1 MNFLN
6 LHSHDVEIF
15 VYESEGFKMKEK
27 LPRSTGVKSNNYHN
41 LYCIVCND
49 CDYLYKDYESNFK
62 IKISSRDRYASLFGK
77 NDRPKMFTDNKNSKF
92 FEPVEL
98 NNYFLIGT
106 KNEIISYLL
115 KKCISSKN
123 EITSNSQETNITL
136 KNKNMIQQAPINN
149 NEIYDIIL
157 NINSFKSLVG
167 EGWKIIYNRKEGK
180 KNYLKNKNE
189 LNTVIGFLG
198 NCDKG
203 KSFILG
209 KLFDIEIP
217 KGSKPIKEGLG
228 ILYSKLNNENISII
242 NNLCGETPLLFSVRN
257 KNLNM
262 EEDNEINNEY
272 ETEQKNFEEYSKD
285 KLYIENF
292 LQNFVIYKSNILI
305 LVVGKITLQEQK
317 LLAIVKNE
325 VRELE
330 KKRQIYVI
338 HNLKEFT
345 EEEQVN
351 NYIENTLKKLYNL
364 EIKENIYEQF
374 DLDSNNENKEYF
386 EKYFTEK
393 DKSVK
398 HFIFINRFSEKAKY
412 YNEPVIRFIRQEISS
427 VKEKKIFPVID
438 DCKQFLVK
446 MSEEIMKETPTIK
459 DLTTIENENYDR
471 IVLKNIKEINLKKFV
486 IDEMGY
492 TLYNDT
498 SDPKYSYYIKK
509 EEKMFYVNIELPG
522 GGKVIPKIEIK
533 LSNYYFIYEGIKNGD
548 ELVENDKNSETKK
561 LIAMKNLRERKK
573 FKIVI
578 PIPCSTMQL
587 KIEND
592 EDLDD
597 LGEVSNDGKG
607 VYTWKYK
614 VIIVGDKKE
623 KKKQKTLD
631 L

>member
-1 MNFLN
+1 M
-6 LHSHDVEIF
+6 
-15 VYESEGFKMKEK
+15 
-27 LPRSTGVKSNNYHN
+27 
-41 LYCIVCND
+41 
-49 CDYLYKDYESNFK
+49 
-62 IKISSRDRYASLFGK
+62 
-77 NDRPKMFTDNKNSKF
+77 
-92 FEPVEL
+92 
-98 NNYFLIGT
+98 
-106 KNEIISYLL
+106 
-115 KKCISSKN
+115 
-123 EITSNSQETNITL
+123 
-136 KNKNMIQQAPINN
+136 
-149 NEIYDIIL
+149 
-157 NINSFKSLVG
+157 
-167 EGWKIIYNRKEGK
+167 
-180 KNYLKNKNE
+180 
-189 LNTVIGFLG
+189 
-198 NCDKG
+198 
-203 KSFILG
+203 
-209 KLFDIEIP
+209 
-217 KGSKPIKEGLG
+217 
-228 ILYSKLNNENISII
+228 
-242 NNLCGETPLLFSVRN
+242 
-257 KNLNM
+257 
-262 EEDNEINNEY
+262 
-272 ETEQKNFEEYSKD
+272 
-285 KLYIENF
+285 
-292 LQNFVIYKSNILI
+292 
-305 LVVGKITLQEQK
+305 QEQK

-386 EKYFTEK
+386 DKYFIEK
-393 DKSVK
+393 DKGVC
-398 HFIFINRFSEKAKY
+398 HFIFINEGVPNYKY

-446 MSEEIMKETPTIK
+446 MSEEIMEETPTIK
-459 DLTTIENENYDR
+459 DLTTIENENSDR

-522 GGKVIPKIEIK
+522 GGKVMPKIEIK

-578 PIPCSTMQL
+578 PIPCSIMQL

-592 EDLDD
+592 EDFDD

>member
-15 VYESEGFKMKEK
+15 VYENEGFKMKEK
-27 LPRSTGVKSNNYHN
+27 LPRSAAVKSNNYHN

-62 IKISSRDRYASLFGK
+62 IKTSSRDRCASLFGK
-77 NDRPKMFTDNKNSKF
+77 NDGSKIFTDNKNSKF
-92 FEPVEL
+92 FELVEL

-123 EITSNSQETNITL
+123 EIISDSHEKNISL
-136 KNKNMIQQAPINN
+136 KNENMIQQAPINN

-217 KGSKPIKEGLG
+217 KESKPIKEGLG

-242 NNLCGETPLLFSVRN
+242 NNFCAETPLLFSVRN
-257 KNLNM
+257 TNLNM

-317 LLAIVKNE
+317 LLEIVKNE

-412 YNEPVIRFIRQEISS
+412 YNDPVIRFIRQEISN

-498 SDPKYSYYIKK
+498 YCPKYSYYINK

-533 LSNYYFIYEGIKNGD
+533 VSNYYFIYEGIKNGD

-578 PIPCSTMQL
+578 PIPCSIMQL

-623 KKKQKTLD
+623 KKYKKLK
-631 L
+631 